1 MTMASTPRADLTRT
15 LARAATGIL
24 IGGLIAFA
32 GPAVARADTVPTK
45 LVEIRTDVLAEGLD
59 QPWAVEELP
68 DGSLILTELG
78 GAIRVYRDGKLS
90 APLSGVP
97 KVAARGQGGLLDVAL
112 ANDFA
117 VSRTLFLSYAA
128 SGPGGAGTAIARA
141 RLSDDN
147 RSLTEVTEIF
157 RMARLTRKGQH
168 FGSRIAVARDGTLY
182 FTIGDRGEGDRAQ
195 DTGDHAG
202 AVLRINPDG
211 TIPADNPHPGGG
223 AWLAEIWSKGH
234 RNPQGAAIDQKTGT
248 LFTVEHG
255 ARGGDEINMPEAGKN
270 YGWPVIS
277 YGRHYAGGE
286 IGIGTAA
293 DGYEQPI
300 HYWDPSIAPGGM
312 AVYRGAMFPEWDGDL
327 FVAALKFRLLVR
339 LDRDPETGE
348 ILGEERM
355 LKGDFGRI
363 RDVVVASDGALLI
376 VTDESDGQLI
386 RISRAG

>member
-1 MTMASTPRADLTRT
+1 M
-15 LARAATGIL
+15 AATARPDLSNALVRAFTGVLVGGI
-24 IGGLIAFA
+24 IAVTL
-32 GPAVARADTVPTK
+32 PVSARADTVPTQ
-45 LVEIRTDVLAEGLD
+45 LAEIRTEVLADGLV

-68 DGSLILTELG
+68 DGGLIVTELA
-78 GAIRVYRDGKLS
+78 GAIRIYRDGKLS

-97 KVAARGQGGLLDVAL
+97 KVAARGQGGLLDIAL
-112 ANDFA
+112 AHDFA
-117 VSRTLFLSYAA
+117 TSRTLFISYAA

-141 RLSDDN
+141 KLSDDG
-147 RSLTEVTEIF
+147 RSLTDVTEIF
-157 RMARLTRKGQH
+157 RMARLSRKGQH
-168 FGSRIAVARDGTLY
+168 FGSRIAVARDGTLF

-211 TIPADNPHPGGG
+211 TIPSDNPHPGGG

-234 RNPQGAAIDQKTGT
+234 RNPQGAAIDTKTGT
-248 LFTVEHG
+248 LYTVEHG

-270 YGWPVIS
+270 YGWPVIA

-286 IGIGTAA
+286 IGVGTAA

-363 RDVVVASDGALLI
+363 RDVIVASDGALLI
-376 VTDESDGQLI
+376 VTDENDGKLI